1 MRLERVENHPPV
13 FPDDLPDGR
22 IDLMELSLMQST
34 VLKQKKRGFF
44 ARLSYDQGTV
54 FRDFFVPKSAT
65 RFDPVLLA
73 IILVLVTA
81 GSLMIFSASYAYAE
95 YRYGDSYYFIG
106 RQIIWVILSIA
117 LMLFCSTLSITFY
130 KHLAFPLYIV
140 VLILLIAVLVIGQIG
155 NGAQRWISLGP
166 LTIQPSE
173 IAKTSLVL
181 ILARYFSV
189 FEKQALEISNKKRM
203 LLWGTLIP
211 FAFIGLICLLVM
223 LQKHLSG
230 IIILGSIGIC
240 VMFASGISLRYLG
253 YCCGAAGVGVTCLAL
268 FTDYTKKRI
277 TTWLNPELYPL
288 EGGWQTLQGLMAIGS
303 GGFFGLGFGQSRLK
317 YSYVSEPAN
326 DMIFTIL
333 CEELGFLGAAIVIGL
348 FLLFIW
354 RSVKIALTNPD
365 TFARLTA
372 IGITAKISIQVLLN
386 IAVVTNTIPNTGISL
401 PFFSYGGSSMMMI
414 LFEMGILLSISRTSV
429 LRK

>member
-1 MRLERVENHPPV
+1 MGVSIMQTMTAPTETPKKER
-13 FPDDLPDGR
+13 
-22 IDLMELSLMQST
+22 S
-34 VLKQKKRGFF
+34 FF
-44 ARLSYDQGTV
+44 ARLAFDPGTTL
-54 FRDFFVPKSAT
+54 RDFRIEKNAP
-65 RFDPVLLA
+65 RFDPILLG
-73 IILVLVTA
+73 IILTLVIC
-81 GSLMIFSASYAYAE
+81 GSLMIFSASFAYAE

-106 RQIIWVILSIA
+106 RQIIWVILSLA
-117 LMLFCSTLSITFY
+117 LMLFSSMLTPAFY
-130 KHLAFPLYIV
+130 KHLALPLYCTV
-140 VLILLIAVLVIGQIG
+140 LVLLVAVLIIGQIG
-155 NGAQRWISLGP
+155 NGAQRWISIGP
-166 LTIQPSE
+166 ITIQPSE

-189 FEKQALEISNKKRM
+189 FSKQALEIKNRPRM

-211 FAFIGLICLLVM
+211 FCFIGLFCILVM

-230 IIILGSIGIC
+230 IIILGCIGVC

-333 CEELGFLGAAIVIGL
+333 CEELGFLGAAAVIVL

-354 RSVKIALTNPD
+354 RGVKIGLGNSDP
-365 TFARLTA
+365 FARLTA
-372 IGITAKISIQVLLN
+372 LGITAKVAIQVVLN

-401 PFFSYGGSSMMMI
+401 PFFSYGGSSMLMV